1 MQSHV
6 KLATRSLN
14 LLCLFS
20 LLSTANLSLLTPI
33 VNAQTPILTENSQT
47 QAPQRQRVAVLDFDF
62 ADTGSVNFANIFGGA
77 SPAQGVSNL
86 ITNALVK
93 DGSYS
98 VIERSKID
106 AILQEQD
113 LGASGRINPET
124 AAQIGRVLGVDA
136 VVIGAVTQFWSLD

>member
-1 MQSHV
+1 MQTHV

-20 LLSTANLSLLTPI
+20 LLSTANLSLLIPI

-86 ITNALVK
+86 IANALAV
-93 DGSYS
+93 SYTH
-98 VIERSKID
+98 
-106 AILQEQD
+106 L
-113 LGASGRINPET
+113 
-124 AAQIGRVLGVDA
+124 
-136 VVIGAVTQFWSLD
+136 